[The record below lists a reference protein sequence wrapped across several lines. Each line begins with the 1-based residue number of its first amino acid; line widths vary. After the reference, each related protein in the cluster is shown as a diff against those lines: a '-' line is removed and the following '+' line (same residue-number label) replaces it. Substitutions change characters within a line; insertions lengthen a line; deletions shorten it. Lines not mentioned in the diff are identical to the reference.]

1 MPCSPQVQKK
11 QTAFSR
17 FASVD
22 SGDSGESGQSD
33 SSSEEGSEDEYEQPL
48 PLLGV
53 EVERPVGCAPGIP
66 VTRRDR
72 RPTGVWI

>member
-33 SSSEEGSEDEYEQPL
+33 SSSEEGSEDEYEL
-48 PLLGV
+48 V
-53 EVERPVGCAPGIP
+53 EPGIP
-66 VTRRDR
+66 TRTRTS
-72 RPTGVWI
+72 PASL

>member
-11 QTAFSR
+11 QTAFRR

-33 SSSEEGSEDEYEQPL
+33 SSGEEGSEDEDERP
-48 PLLGV
+48 PPG
-53 EVERPVGCAPGIP
+53 EVERPVGRA
-66 VTRRDR
+66 
-72 RPTGVWI
+72 RPACL